1 MYLLFAAPAL
11 SFVTIFVISLHSH
24 FASRANL

>member
-1 MYLLFAAPAL
+1 MYLLFAPTAL
-11 SFVTIFVISLHSH
+11 SLIFILTISLHSH